1 MSSYFFLL
9 GNTPEL
15 SLLELRSL
23 LGDDV
28 TPITEELAHV
38 EIKDDE
44 TAKAIFKK
52 TGGTV
57 KLVKQIKEISEDE
70 EESLKEIASYLV
82 DRKLEGKLTFG
93 LGLLGETSL
102 EISETQIKKSI
113 KKHFDLPSR
122 FIEHIKTGL
131 SAAVLLHQND
141 VIEVDVIGSLDKIYL
156 GETIDVQDIDDWTKR
171 DRRKPYADSKKGM
184 LPPKVARMMVNIGT
198 GNTSKTIY
206 DPFCGTGTVLLE
218 GLMIGHNVIGSDI
231 DGRATAGAEH
241 NIQWLRDQYDG
252 IDGESK
258 LYFTDATQV
267 AKLTELR
274 ENPVD
279 VIITEPFLG
288 KPKPKYKELNN
299 VFKGLEKMYLGAFKA
314 FREVLKGGG
323 KIVII
328 FPMVE
333 TPKKTFDLAKLID
346 KLEQLGYTT
355 TSDPV
360 VYARFGAVVQRQIYV
375 FTLNKK

>member
-15 SLLELRSL
+15 SLLELQSL
-23 LGDDV
+23 LGEDV
-28 TPITEELAHV
+28 IPITEELAHV

-44 TAKAIFKK
+44 TAKDIFRK

-57 KLVKQIKEISEDE
+57 KLIKQVKELSEDE
-70 EESLKEIASYLV
+70 ADSLKEIASYLV
-82 DRKLEGKLTFG
+82 ERKLEGKLTFG

-102 EISETQIKKSI
+102 EISETQIKKAI

-141 VIEVDVIGSLDKIYL
+141 VIEVAVIGSLDKIYL
-156 GETIDVQDIDDWTKR
+156 GETIDIQDIDDWTKR
-171 DRRKPYADSKKGM
+171 DRKKPYADSKKGM
-184 LPPKVARMMVNIGT
+184 LPPKVARMMVNIGA
-198 GNTSKTIY
+198 GNTAKTIY

-218 GLMIGHNVIGSDI
+218 GLMTGHDVIGSDL
-231 DGRATAGAEH
+231 DGRATAGAEK
-241 NIQWLRDQYDG
+241 NIEWLRDQYEVS
-252 IDGESK
+252 GESK
-258 LYFTDATQV
+258 IFYSDATQV
-267 AKLTELR
+267 AKLIELR

-279 VIITEPFLG
+279 VIVTEPFLG
-288 KPKPKYKELNN
+288 KPKPKLKELNN

-314 FREVLKGGG
+314 FREILKGGG
-323 KIVII
+323 KIVIV

-346 KLEQLGYTT
+346 KLVQLGYTI
-355 TSDPV
+355 TSEPV
-360 VYARFGAVVQRQIYV
+360 VYARLGAVVQRQIFV